1 MALTLHFALYYLLF
15 AIWLLL
21 TARFVIE
28 IVRSF
33 ARSWAPTGAR
43 AVTLEVIY
51 VVTDPPV
58 KLLRK
63 LIPTVRFGGVGLD
76 LSITILLIISYIA
89 MIIARPSV
97 I

>member
-1 MALTLHFALYYLLF
+1 
-15 AIWLLL
+15 
-21 TARFVIE
+21 
-28 IVRSF
+28 
-33 ARSWAPTGAR
+33 
-43 AVTLEVIY
+43 
-51 VVTDPPV
+51 VTDPPV

-76 LSITILLIISYIA
+76 LSITILLIVSYIA